1 MRDEDCDTFFD
12 DYILGKKL
20 RLLHL
25 LCTQLYSF
33 AEFSNVA
40 KDKMYRVTFDSEYKV
55 FMLEVRGTELMSVNH
70 RLKIHSALYKKL
82 KPRKPVKLGTNG
94 QTLFF
99 NKLEELWR

>member
-33 AEFSNVA
+33 AEFSNA
-40 KDKMYRVTFDSEYKV
+40 TSNRIYRITFDSEFKV
-55 FMLEVRGTELMSVNH
+55 FMLEVRGTELMSINN
-70 RLKIHSALYKKL
+70 RLKIHSKLYKKL
-82 KPRKPVKLGTNG
+82 KPRRIVKLGANG
-94 QTLFF
+94 QVLLF
-99 NKLEELWR
+99 NQLEELWV